1 MSITRLY
8 LRKAL
13 FVLAAVCLCA
23 VAAAAAWART
33 ATVPQNTSLPTIGG
47 VPQEGETLIGDR
59 GGWTGSEP
67 ISYTAQWRRCNASGT
82 DCRNIAGATKQTYM
96 LQAEDAGNTIRLRV
110 FASNSDGR
118 QSATSRPTG
127 VVKAALPDAP
137 RNTALPTIDGTAKVG
152 GTLTG
157 AKGQWEGTEP
167 IGYAYQWQRCDNTG
181 GSCASISGATALQYT
196 LTSADGGNTVRLR
209 VVASNTAG
217 RTTALSNASAVVAGA
232 TPPPPPPPPPPPAPS
247 VNKRPTI
254 AVLFSR
260 LMGRKTYIRVRI
272 CDDSRKNV
280 TIIERDSKPG
290 RLSSVRRFTTL
301 TPPRLCGVY
310 SRTWIPAPRFRTA
323 GRYTVSLWARD
334 KSGLMSRPTHR
345 TFIR

>member
-1 MSITRLY
+1 
-8 LRKAL
+8 
-13 FVLAAVCLCA
+13 
-23 VAAAAAWART
+23 
-33 ATVPQNTSLPTIGG
+33 
-47 VPQEGETLIGDR
+47 
-59 GGWTGSEP
+59 
-67 ISYTAQWRRCNASGT
+67 
-82 DCRNIAGATKQTYM
+82 
-96 LQAEDAGNTIRLRV
+96 
-110 FASNSDGR
+110 
-118 QSATSRPTG
+118 
-127 VVKAALPDAP
+127 
-137 RNTALPTIDGTAKVG
+137 
-152 GTLTG
+152 
-157 AKGQWEGTEP
+157 
-167 IGYAYQWQRCDNTG
+167 
-181 GSCASISGATALQYT
+181 
-196 LTSADGGNTVRLR
+196 
-209 VVASNTAG
+209 
-217 RTTALSNASAVVAGA
+217 
-232 TPPPPPPPPPPPAPS
+232 